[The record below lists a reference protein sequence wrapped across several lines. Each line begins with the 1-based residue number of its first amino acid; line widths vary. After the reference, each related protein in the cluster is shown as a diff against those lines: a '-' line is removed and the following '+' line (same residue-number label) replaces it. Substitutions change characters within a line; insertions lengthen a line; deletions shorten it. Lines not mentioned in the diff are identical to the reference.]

1 MAALLGMAMPVAAA
15 MPPAGEADRAL
26 DLLKASVGFRTE
38 QGRGQVPVYA
48 AYLADVLRKGGF
60 AASDI
65 VIDRIGE
72 TGTLTLTWAGS
83 DASLKPLVISD
94 HMDVVAA
101 DPKDWVRDPFTAVV
115 EKGFV
120 YGRGVYDDK
129 FDVSMVITALIELRR
144 EGFSPRRTIVL
155 ALSGDEETDMHTS
168 KALAQK
174 LKGAELVLNGDAGG
188 GVLSETTGRPTI
200 YKLQGGEKTYVD
212 FEIAFTSPGGHSS
225 RPGPASDNA
234 IVRLAHAIDRVAAYQ
249 FPPQYN
255 ALTIATFEAAAPDTP
270 GALGQAMARFA
281 ADPSDAAAAATLS
294 ANPEYVGQVRTTCVA
309 TMASGGHAQNA
320 LPQRAAVN
328 VNCRIFPGV
337 PIAAIEDRLKQVV
350 GDPSAIF
357 TVLGDPAASDASP
370 LTPLIVD
377 AVTKA
382 VAANR
387 PGVPIVPG
395 MAAGASDSLYYRAV
409 GVPSYGVSGMFIKPS
424 DDFSHGLNERA
435 PIAAIPGALAQWHSL
450 LTTLAMR

>member
-1 MAALLGMAMPVAAA
+1 
-15 MPPAGEADRAL
+15 
-26 DLLKASVGFRTE
+26 
-38 QGRGQVPVYA
+38 
-48 AYLADVLRKGGF
+48 
-60 AASDI
+60 
-65 VIDRIGE
+65 
-72 TGTLTLTWAGS
+72 
-83 DASLKPLVISD
+83 
-94 HMDVVAA
+94 
-101 DPKDWVRDPFTAVV
+101 
-115 EKGFV
+115 
-120 YGRGVYDDK
+120 
-129 FDVSMVITALIELRR
+129 
-144 EGFSPRRTIVL
+144 
-155 ALSGDEETDMHTS
+155 
-168 KALAQK
+168 
-174 LKGAELVLNGDAGG
+174 
-188 GVLSETTGRPTI
+188 
-200 YKLQGGEKTYVD
+200 
-212 FEIAFTSPGGHSS
+212 
-225 RPGPASDNA
+225 
-234 IVRLAHAIDRVAAYQ
+234 
-249 FPPQYN
+249 
-255 ALTIATFEAAAPDTP
+255 
-270 GALGQAMARFA
+270 
-281 ADPSDAAAAATLS
+281 
-294 ANPEYVGQVRTTCVA
+294 
-309 TMASGGHAQNA
+309 MASGGHAQNA